1 MDLTATWN
9 AEYIDAQYKRWKTT
23 PDKLSRDWRFFFEG
37 FELAASDKT
46 AAGKG
51 VDKDRLERQARVQA
65 LIYRY
70 RDLGHLMACLD
81 PLAACPIDH
90 PLLNLAAFNLTAEDL
105 DLEFVAPRFS
115 KSGRAPLRNIIQA
128 LEKTYAHS
136 IGVEFMHLQDPDE
149 RNWLID
155 RMEPGLNQPKFDT
168 PVKRRILDNLF
179 QAALFEQ
186 FINKKYLAV
195 TRFSLEGGD
204 AIIPALNGLIEHVA
218 QKGCREIILGMA
230 HRGRLNVQAHILKR
244 PYEEIFSEFESCY
257 DPDDLV
263 GSGDVKYH
271 NGYLTDIKIN
281 QSSSLRIFLM
291 NNPSH
296 LESVDPV
303 VEGFV
308 RARQDILADQQSQ
321 QGAAFV
327 DPWRCRFCR
336 TGNCDRDPEYVPA

>member
-9 AEYIDAQYKRWKTT
+9 ADYIDAQYKRWKTV

-46 AAGKG
+46 ATGKG

-90 PLLNLAAFNLTAEDL
+90 PLLNLTAFNLTAEDL

-128 LEKTYAHS
+128 LEKTYTHS

-149 RNWLID
+149 RNWLLD

-195 TRFSLEGGD
+195 TR
-204 AIIPALNGLIEHVA
+204 
-218 QKGCREIILGMA
+218 
-230 HRGRLNVQAHILKR
+230 
-244 PYEEIFSEFESCY
+244 
-257 DPDDLV
+257 
-263 GSGDVKYH
+263 
-271 NGYLTDIKIN
+271 
-281 QSSSLRIFLM
+281 
-291 NNPSH
+291 
-296 LESVDPV
+296 
-303 VEGFV
+303 
-308 RARQDILADQQSQ
+308 
-321 QGAAFV
+321 
-327 DPWRCRFCR
+327 
-336 TGNCDRDPEYVPA
+336 